1 MFKNS
6 IIPFKLPILLL
17 LGGITAFV
25 SYQMWNL
32 PLWSHLP
39 LVFFVAFWG
48 FIIIALADRYSAL
61 PQNGRLLALST
72 LSGLLLGFGFPVSP
86 LTPLMFIGFVPLLMV
101 EKEIAD
107 SRVGVS
113 KWEVFKYSYHAFVV
127 WNIISTYWVAN
138 AASFAASFIAIWLN
152 SAFMTIPFILFHV
165 TRKVMPRNFMYIA
178 FIANWM
184 TWEYLHL
191 RWEISWP
198 WLTLGNSFAQYPSWV
213 QWYEYTG
220 VFGGS
225 LWILLANVLIF
236 SWIARPKWQEK
247 IAIQKING
255 LKIAAVLLLPILLSV
270 WRYSTYEEV
279 GKDVEVVVVQPNYEP
294 RYQKFSVSQLETLD
308 RFLALS
314 KSKLTPNT
322 EYLVFPETSFNR
334 IDKDRLGRLEVIRKL
349 QDLLDEF
356 PKLKLVMGISAYK
369 IFNDEIP
376 DRVSIRKIVDRNSGK
391 VLYLEAYNA
400 AVQLESGSK
409 DIQFYKKGRFVPG
422 AEITPYASL
431 LFFIAPIVD
440 QLGGTLEGHGT
451 QPLRTPFDS
460 ETGKIGAAICYESI
474 YGEFYSGYV
483 RHGANAVFIVTN
495 DGWWDDTPGYKQHL
509 KFASLRTIETRRA
522 IARSANTGTSAFL
535 NQRGDILQPTKYEEA
550 IAIRGNIKFNDEMT
564 FYVQWGD
571 ILGRLAIFTAILL
584 LLNTFVKGR
593 MGGREA
599 EKRRG

>member
-6 IIPFKLPILLL
+6 IIPFKLLILLL
-17 LGGITAFV
+17 LGAITAFV

-48 FIIIALADRYSAL
+48 FIVIALADRYSTLA
-61 PQNGRLLALST
+61 QNGRLLALST

-107 SRVGVS
+107 SRTGVA

-165 TRKVMPRNFMYIA
+165 TRKVMPRNFMYVA

-198 WLTLGNSFAQYPSWV
+198 WLTLGNSFAEYPSWV

-236 SWIARPKWQEK
+236 SWIAKPKWQEK
-247 IAIQKING
+247 ITVNLIDG
-255 LKIAAVLLLPILLSV
+255 LKIGALILVPILLSF

-279 GKDVEVVVVQPNYEP
+279 GEDVEVVVVQPNYEP
-294 RYQKFSVSQLETLD
+294 HYQKFKANQFEVLD
-308 RFLALS
+308 RFITLS
-314 KSKLTPNT
+314 KSQLTENT
-322 EYLVFPETSFNR
+322 EYLVFPETSFGR
-334 IDKDRLGRLEVIRKL
+334 YDKDRLARTEVIQKL
-349 QDLLDEF
+349 QGLIEEY
-356 PKLKLVMGISAYK
+356 PKLKLVMGIDAYK
-369 IFNDEIP
+369 IFKDEIP
-376 DRVSIRKIVDRNSGK
+376 NTNSVRKQVDKKTGRVTHW
-391 VLYLEAYNA
+391 EAYNA
-400 AVQLESGSK
+400 AIQLESGSR

-422 AEITPYASL
+422 AEIFPYSSI
-431 LFFIAPIVD
+431 LFFVEPIVD
-440 QLGGTLEGHGT
+440 KLGGTVAGHGT

-460 ETGKIGAAICYESI
+460 KTGKVGAAICYESI
-474 YGEFYSGYV
+474 YGEFYAGYV

-495 DGWWDDTPGYKQHL
+495 DGWWDDTPGYKQHI
-509 KFASLRTIETRRA
+509 KFASLRAIETRRD

-535 NQRGDILQPTKYEEA
+535 NQRGDILQATEYEEA
-550 IAIRGNIKFNDEMT
+550 IAIRGNIKFNEEMT

-571 ILGRLAIFTAILL
+571 ILGRIAIFTSILL
-584 LLNTFVKGR
+584 LLNTIVKGR
-593 MGGREA
+593 MQ
-599 EKRRG
+599 KD